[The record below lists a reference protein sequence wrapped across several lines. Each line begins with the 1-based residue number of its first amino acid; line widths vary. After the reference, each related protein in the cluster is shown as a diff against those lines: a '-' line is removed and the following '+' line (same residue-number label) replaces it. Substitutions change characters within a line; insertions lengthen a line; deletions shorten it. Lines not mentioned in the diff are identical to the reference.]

1 MLVSYIPHHALFFGK
16 ETALRFRQSL
26 VGALSGTLL
35 LSCASPVPPSPTA
48 EPEATGKRQV
58 LATVACPGGG
68 EVTPMPSASPAPLA
82 PVAKLPAGSGIH
94 LDFRAQT
101 AGAPASGKI
110 SYVDGAPFTVRFV
123 DGARFEVID
132 ADARD
137 GEAVVQLPAGI
148 YDGYMGTSG
157 KPDGQLGI
165 EDPIYRLSDTWFSTG
180 GKRDWAHLGLRR
192 MPLAAS
198 YGLGDYRLTLDP
210 QGISQFTARW
220 FPVDDPGAAAPVP
233 PLPPAIAG
241 LSGPDQVQPGAVG
254 TISADVT
261 DPNGDALTYTWTTTG
276 PDGQVVSGNPV
287 NGQWTAPLAAGT
299 YRIGLTV
306 TDGDF
311 ATSACEPLPI
321 VVPNVCPAA
330 AAAGTWPTSANAGQ
344 TLSLGATASDA
355 NGDALSWRWTASG
368 GTLSADGASAGWTAP
383 AAAGDYTVSALVK
396 DANGCEVPVTGTI
409 RVIAPSPTPT
419 PVPSSTSFKQ
429 GTKLRVGLLATSG
442 PDSQAIVTQEFDLA
456 GLPKPTPGRS
466 MRISYYKPATHNYH
480 RYERDNSG
488 ANIGFTWNCMYFGTA
503 PFYSYASS
511 VASFY
516 ISSTS
521 VKDGTLYDVGTFTSS
536 GVLGGTAVLL
546 DGMGVPVP
554 ADRSTISTVAVP
566 VGALVNNLKM
576 VKAVLKS
583 TSLSYP
589 QKTYMVFFSDG
600 SVGLT
605 DSYSGG
611 KVTGTVIAE
620 TAPKGRTVLPVG
632 ARFRCGVLNDSLVEA
647 YEPFHP
653 VKPPVITRW

>member
-1 MLVSYIPHHALFFGK
+1 MRI
-16 ETALRFRQSL
+16 RQSL

-35 LSCASPVPPSPTA
+35 LSCASPVPPAPTS

-68 EVTPMPSASPAPLA
+68 EVTPMPGASPAPLA
-82 PVAKLPAGSGIH
+82 PVAKLPTGSGIH

-101 AGAPASGKI
+101 AGTPASGKI

-123 DGARFEVID
+123 EGARFEVVD

-157 KPDGQLGI
+157 KPDGELGI

-192 MPLAAS
+192 MPLTAS

-220 FPVDDPGAAAPVP
+220 FPVDDPGVAVPVP

-241 LSGPDQVQPGAVG
+241 LSGPDQVQPGDSASL
-254 TISADVT
+254 SADVT
-261 DPNGDALTYTWTTTG
+261 DPNGDALTYSWTTTG
-276 PDGQVVSGNPV
+276 PDGQVMSGNPA

-311 ATSACEPLPI
+311 STTVCEPLPI
-321 VVPNVCPAA
+321 VVPNVCPEAA
-330 AAAGTWPTSANAGQ
+330 ASGTWPTSANAGQ

-355 NGDALSWRWTASG
+355 NGDALSWRWTSSG
-368 GTLSADGASAGWTAP
+368 GTLSADGASANWTAP
-383 AAAGDYTVSALVK
+383 ATAGDYTVSALVK

-419 PVPSSTSFKQ
+419 PAPSATPSPTTFQQ
-429 GTKLRVGLLATSG
+429 GTRLRVGLLATSG
-442 PDSQAIVTQEFDLA
+442 TNSQAIVTQEFDLA
-456 GLPKPTPGRS
+456 GLAKPTPGQS
-466 MRISYYKPATHNYH
+466 MRLSYYRTATHNYYG
-480 RYERDNSG
+480 YERDNTG
-488 ANIGFTWNCMYFGTA
+488 ANIGFTWNYMYFGTA
-503 PFYSYASS
+503 PNYSYVAPAA
-511 VASFY
+511 ASFY

-521 VKDGTLYDVGTFTSS
+521 VKDGMLYDVGTFTSA

-546 DGMGVPVP
+546 DGKGVPVP
-554 ADRSTISTVAVP
+554 ADRSTISTIPWPA
-566 VGALVNNLKM
+566 GAKITNLKM
-576 VKAVLKS
+576 VKAVLKT
-583 TSLSYP
+583 TSVSHP
-589 QKTYMVFFSDG
+589 QKTYKVFFSDG
-600 SVGLT
+600 SVGMT
-605 DSYSGG
+605 DTYNLGT
-611 KVTGTVIAE
+611 VTGTIIAE
-620 TAPKGRTVLPVG
+620 TAPKGRTVMPVG
-632 ARFRCGVLNDSLVEA
+632 ARFSCGLLNDSLVEA
-647 YEPFHP
+647 AAPFHP
-653 VKPPVITRW
+653 VKPPVISRYF